1 MNRDALA
8 FFRILP
14 AGAADIG
21 AEVSRQD
28 LREAGAGDWVVK
40 EAIQDDVSCVFGPGG
55 LEGDF
60 DEVMPLA
67 ESKPRKGEVVTELR
81 FKQVG

>member
-21 AEVSRQD
+21 PEVTRQE
-28 LREAGAGDWVVK
+28 LREAGAGDWLIK
-40 EAIQDDVSCVFGPGG
+40 ETIQDDVSCLFGP
-55 LEGDF
+55 GDF
-60 DEVMPLA
+60 DEVMEIPD
-67 ESKPRKGEVVTELR
+67 SKPSKGEVVTELR
-81 FKQVG
+81 FQKVG

>member
-21 AEVSRQD
+21 AEVTRQE
-28 LREAGAGDWVVK
+28 LREAGAGDWLIK
-40 EAIQDDVSCVFGPGG
+40 ERIQDDVSCLFGPG
-55 LEGDF
+55 GDF
-60 DEVMPLA
+60 DEVMEIA
-67 ESKPRKGEVVTELR
+67 ESKPQKGEVVTELR
-81 FKQVG
+81 FSKVG